1 MSAIK
6 YVDEVVPQTSL
17 DKFEAWKDLR
27 YDVLFHGDDWKG
39 SKLYGDLEKKLNS
52 VGVDLVFFLIYGTSS
67 TKLSQVLDLVLEN

>member
-39 SKLYGDLEKKLNS
+39 SKPMEIWKRN
-52 VGVDLVFFLIYGTSS
+52 
-67 TKLSQVLDLVLEN
+67 